1 MRLLEL
7 FAGTGSIGRAFHDRG
22 WEVVSL
28 DLDPQSAP
36 TIVADI
42 LAWDYTAFPSGHF
55 DMVWASPVCTM
66 YSIARTT
73 AKTPRDLEWADS
85 LVARTLEIIDYY
97 KPRFWAFENPASGLL
112 KGRPIVAGL
121 PFKDC
126 CYCRYN
132 YKYRKWTRIWGNL
145 AWVPRMCDK
154 NTPCEDKARL
164 GVHTMTAQRGPGRG
178 RDGLKAGDVC
188 SLGQLYSMPPQLC
201 DDIAVAASTL

>member
-7 FAGTGSIGRAFHDRG
+7 FAGTGSIGRAFSERG

-28 DLDPQSAP
+28 DIDQKSAP

-42 LAWDYTAFPSGHF
+42 LAWDYTAFPPGHF

-73 AKTPRDLEWADS
+73 AKTPRDLVWADS

-97 KPRFWAFENPASGLL
+97 KPKYWAFENPQTGML
-112 KGRPIVAGL
+112 KGRAIVEGL
-121 PFKDC
+121 PYKDC

-132 YKYRKWTRIWGNL
+132 DFKYRKCTRVWGNL
-145 AWVPRMCDK
+145 QWSPRMCNK
-154 NTPCEDKARL
+154 ETPCDDKARL

-178 RDGLKAGDVC
+178 RDGLKLGDKC
-188 SLGQLYSMPPQLC
+188 SLGQLYSMPAELC
-201 DDIAVAASTL
+201 TDLAIAAS